1 MNTIAIASEEVDN
14 QVKSGIKI
22 CLKTFLKDK
31 TVQEKEL
38 PNSFTASQRAYVH
51 QEAKKLSLLS
61 KSRGRGFHRFVTI
74 YKKDSL
80 NFLKNDTKLNVT
92 ANTRKMAMLYST
104 QYQLTRP
111 ERQDLTPNFD
121 RDRPRQESCRTM
133 SRLTPGNDIFFL
145 KSLFGENK
153 LSYEMIGMYFFVLFR
168 NSSGASSAP
177 SRF

>member
-1 MNTIAIASEEVDN
+1 MNTIAMASEEVDN

-38 PNSFTASQRAYVH
+38 PNSFTAAQRAYVH

-61 KSRGRGFHRFVTI
+61 KSRSRGFNRFVTI

-133 SRLTPGNDIFFL
+133 SRLTPGNYFFL
-145 KSLFGENK
+145 KKSLFCENK
-153 LSYEMIGMYFFVLFR
+153 LTITYG
-168 NSSGASSAP
+168 
-177 SRF
+177 

>member
-1 MNTIAIASEEVDN
+1 MNTIVMASEEVEN
-14 QVKSGIKI
+14 HVKSGIQI
-22 CLKTFLKDK
+22 CLKNFLKE

-38 PNSFTASQRAYVH
+38 PNSFTAAQRAYVH

-61 KSRGRGFHRFVTI
+61 KSRGRGFNRFVTI

-92 ANTRKMAMLYST
+92 TNTRKMAMLFST

-133 SRLTPGNDIFFL
+133 SRLTPGNYFYIKSQSYIFFS
-145 KSLFGENK
+145 K
-153 LSYEMIGMYFFVLFR
+153 YYF
-168 NSSGASSAP
+168 
-177 SRF
+177 